1 MHFTNRI
8 RNYARAR
15 TKKIVL
21 TKMKFIFQQCAG
33 AGPGRAWKDVVD
45 ASWGIVSAQQNHERV
60 LHDGK
65 AYLLST
71 LKLFSP
77 HHFSRSV
84 SWPTILAAIM
94 PWMYGAMAAVAAA
107 AGAMA
112 MQALVSRLVSTTAY
126 IMLCF
131 ADVLHISLFVWRL
144 ALHVCDAHLFVSIV
158 FVTAYFVIHMYFTV
172 MAVVVVGVF
181 IHTRR
186 RETFQWGIIIM
197 E

>member
-1 MHFTNRI
+1 MR
-8 RNYARAR
+8 R
-15 TKKIVL
+15 
-21 TKMKFIFQQCAG
+21 
-33 AGPGRAWKDVVD
+33 GPLLP
-45 ASWGIVSAQQNHERV
+45 AQQNVECV
-60 LHDGK
+60 LYNAK

-84 SWPTILAAIM
+84 ACWALTPTSMLPSCAM
-94 PWMYGAMAAVAAA
+94 VFVYGCIERYGDDDGYAS
-107 AGAMA
+107 
-112 MQALVSRLVSTTAY
+112 SRLVSTTAY

-144 ALHVCDAHLFVSIV
+144 ALHVCYAHSFVSIV

-172 MAVVVVGVF
+172 LLVVVVVMVVVELF

-186 RETFQWGIIIM
+186 RETFQ
-197 E
+197 